1 MKEVLKQSFP
11 PFTCN
16 KCGFESHFSFIM
28 LWHIYK
34 VHNLRP
40 SKNDIKNAIKY
51 NAFVKFIMIL
61 ISLFLGLI
69 FFTIGI
75 ITAPF
80 SRLKNKIGNIFFSKY
95 KEQQLKVRG

>member
-1 MKEVLKQSFP
+1 MKEILKQSFP
-11 PFTCN
+11 PFMCN

-28 LWHIYK
+28 LWHICK
-34 VHNLRP
+34 IHNLKP

-69 FFTIGI
+69 FFVIGI

-80 SRLKNKIGNIFFSKY
+80 PNLKKKIENIFFSKY
-95 KEQQLKVRG
+95 QQRCKVRR